1 MKIIIVALALF
12 LSRNLFSTENSAW
25 IKSTYFRGHD
35 PISLKPYSIKDV
47 ERLAYRLKI
56 NHIKYAYIFAGP
68 YQNDGHLPA
77 YAFSKKAK
85 ESIIILKKIYPQIK
99 ILPWIGGVQN
109 KTVYLEREK
118 WINNA
123 ITDTVKLL
131 KEMPIDGI
139 HLDLEYVLYPGA
151 KFNHNRLSTKD
162 YSLYWV
168 KFHKQLR
175 FSLPEAFISSVVVS
189 IASGAKPWKHKH
201 TLSELK
207 ELSSVVDQ
215 ISFMFYETSLMDS
228 KDYKDNLKEQILL
241 IKELKSLASNR
252 SQYLIGLGIFD
263 EEKNLKAYRDL
274 GFQNLPLTLNLLKEV
289 QNEIGQEKTVVDG
302 FAIFSEWMTTEREWK
317 QLRNHLELK

>member
-1 MKIIIVALALF
+1 MKVIIVALALF
-12 LSRNLFSTENSAW
+12 LLRNLFATENSAW

-35 PISLKPYSIKDV
+35 PSTLKPYSIKDV
-47 ERLAYRLKI
+47 EQLAQRLKT
-56 NHIKYAYIFAGP
+56 NHIRYAYIFAGP

-77 YAFSKKAK
+77 YAFSIKAK
-85 ESIIILKKIYPQIK
+85 ESIAILKKTYPQIK

-109 KTVYLEREK
+109 KTVHLEREK

-123 ITDTVKLL
+123 IADTVKLL
-131 KEMPIDGI
+131 KIMPIDGV
-139 HLDLEYVLYPGA
+139 HLDLEYVHHPRA
-151 KFNHNRLSTKD
+151 KFNRNRLSTKD

-175 FSLPEAFISSVVVS
+175 LFLPETFISSVIVS
-189 IASGAKPWKHKH
+189 IASGTKPWKHKH

-215 ISFMFYETSLMDS
+215 ISFMFYETSLMEL

-263 EEKNLKAYRDL
+263 EEKKLKAYRDL
-274 GFQNLPLTLNLLKEV
+274 GFQNLPLTLKTLQEV
-289 QNEIGQEKTVVDG
+289 ENEIGQKKPVVDG
-302 FAIFSEWMTTEREWK
+302 FAIFCEWMTTEREWK
-317 QLRNHLELK
+317 QLRAHLELK